1 MSMGRAGSA
10 RAGVMINV
18 GKRAR
23 AKMQILR
30 TVSGVHC
37 LSAQRTN
44 GADEQ
49 CSRCSVCRGQSGVRG
64 GVRTSVDSRGQT
76 GGPYSRR
83 PGTYIHDG
91 NNSGPMRRMP
101 VRETEW
107 ERTSYGTSK
116 DNST

>member
-1 MSMGRAGSA
+1 MGRAGSA

-18 GKRAR
+18 GKWAR

-49 CSRCSVCRGQSGVRG
+49 CSRCSVGRGQSGVQG
-64 GVRTSVDSRGQT
+64 GVRTSVDTRGQT
-76 GGPYSRR
+76 GEPYCRR

-91 NNSGPMRRMP
+91 NNSGPMGRMP
-101 VRETEW
+101 VRRTKY
-107 ERTSYGTSK
+107 ERTSYSTGK

>member
-1 MSMGRAGSA
+1 MGRAGSA

-23 AKMQILR
+23 VKMQILR

-49 CSRCSVCRGQSGVRG
+49 CSKCSVCRGQSGVRG

-76 GGPYSRR
+76 GEPYSRR

-91 NNSGPMRRMP
+91 NNSGPMGRMP
-101 VRETEW
+101 VRGTGY
-107 ERTSYGTSK
+107 ERISYGTGK